1 MNSNFHH
8 HAVNA
13 IRPTAYHNAAKN
25 KNSLSVSSPISS
37 RAFHVG
43 VNCYNSNNNG
53 SNCNCN
59 CNGGSSSSSNKLKIK
74 SYIDCINESM
84 SFIMNCSCNINTTI
98 SKQHKLSASQSS
110 RKHNM
115 LCSSN
120 SNSSNYDK
128 LSEVIKVNNE
138 LLHKKR
144 ELEKKIEKAKHKL
157 YSSSSNN
164 NNNNNNYDEYKTHH
178 HNNYHSKYNRHSNN
192 NHQQYH
198 HHHNQHTQNDNDE
211 YHKLLRTNQKLHK
224 TKKELEHHIN
234 RYTNKINSLDHNWVN
249 MFNNSTYIC
258 DKLKDTVTP
267 MEELITLF
275 SKISSSIN
283 TSNTTISAPTT
294 LQNNSTSNTNNK

>member
-43 VNCYNSNNNG
+43 VNCYNSNNNV
-53 SNCNCN
+53 SNG
-59 CNGGSSSSSNKLKIK
+59 NGGSSNKMKIK
-74 SYIDCINESM
+74 SYIDCINESI
-84 SFIMNCSCNINTTI
+84 SFIMNCSCNINTTQ
-98 SKQHKLSASQSS
+98 SKQHKLSSSQSS

-115 LCSSN
+115 LYNSSSN
-120 SNSSNYDK
+120 SNSSCSNYDK
-128 LSEVIKVNNE
+128 LTEVIKVNNE

-157 YSSSSNN
+157 CSSSST
-164 NNNNNNYDEYKTHH
+164 NNNNYDEYKTHH
-178 HNNYHSKYNRHSNN
+178 HTNYHSKNNRHSS
-192 NHQQYH
+192 NHHHQY

-249 MFNNSTYIC
+249 MFNNSTYIS

-283 TSNTTISAPTT
+283 TSNTTISSPTT